1 MAKVVNSG
9 GVFLTGSQA
18 VSGSF
23 TGLTVVSTTRIS
35 NITFGDDSIQ
45 GPITGIAAGTTFD
58 VLIKNVELT
67 GSALLYK

>member
-9 GVFLTGSQA
+9 GIFLTGSQA

-23 TGLTVVSTTRIS
+23 TGLTVISATNIS

-45 GPITGIAAGTTFD
+45 GPITGVAAGTTFD
-58 VLIKNVELT
+58 VLIKNIRVT
-67 GSALLYK
+67 GSVLLYT